1 MLKVLDFILQCI
13 VYVWG
18 GLFIAA
24 GMLAWSS
31 GAEQII
37 FIFFCV
43 IAYFF
48 HLAIPKTKSK

>member
-37 FIFFCV
+37 FIFFCG